1 MIKSIHI
8 KNFRSHIDFE
18 MEFNQGLN
26 VIIGENDAGK
36 TTLIDSLKIL
46 FGNKKIDIND
56 YNQLDSP
63 VTIELKESDYDYF
76 FQSKIVEGEIQ
87 NTYKLKPTEE
97 KISQIRNLLESLNEK
112 EELEQRPVLKNL
124 CSLFNISYRST
135 TKVETIVSKIEES
148 LSSNEY
154 IEVKSINYPIS
165 FLGGREFENIDSF
178 FEDTFFKELKQDIW
192 NHKINDK
199 TIKNHLEDYI
209 EEFKDNQLSNENAI
223 ELNEQLKEFLP
234 DFKEINPLIS
244 SEPNL
249 NLKIS
254 VELLNS
260 QNQLIR
266 LDKMGDGT
274 NRRTTMAI
282 FKHKKDKN
290 DRVYVFD
297 EPETHLHIKAQLDI
311 LRLLKDL
318 TKENKQIIIT
328 THSPFLINQVNLNEI
343 KLMRLDNEHGSK
355 ISSIDSSDMSQM
367 ALTNLGIRNID
378 LFFTSKLLIVEG
390 ESEEKFIPIMYE
402 KIYGYP
408 ITHNFVKIVKAEGIK
423 DIPNFIRI
431 LKKSFSKTD
440 IYALMDNDA
449 DKDTKERLNHLID
462 EDLIHKDNI
471 FIIGNREFEDSFPD
485 NVIKDA
491 LSEYI
496 SDELGFSAEASL
508 TEIQR
513 ARTAKKFSKILSNIF
528 FRRTS
533 KRFKKPIFAQY
544 LAVFAEKEDIDENF
558 IRLFESI
565 SD

>member
-18 MEFNQGLN
+18 MEFNKGLN

-63 VTIELKESDYDYF
+63 VTIELSESDYFYF
-76 FQSKIVEGEIQ
+76 FQSKIVEGEIE
-87 NTYKLKPTEE
+87 NKYYLKLSEE
-97 KISQIRNLLESLNEK
+97 KKKRIRDQLYSIQDK
-112 EELEQRPVLKNL
+112 EESEQRPLLKRL
-124 CSLFNISYRST
+124 CSKFNISYRANSRID
-135 TKVETIVSKIEES
+135 TIMSKIEEFLKS
-148 LSSNEY
+148 DDY
-154 IEVKSINYPIS
+154 IEVKLIKYPIS
-165 FLGGREFENIDSF
+165 FLGGREFENIESF
-178 FEDTFFKELKQDIW
+178 FEDIFFKELKQDIW
-192 NHKINDK
+192 NHKIDGK
-199 TIKNHLEDYI
+199 SIQNHLEDYI
-209 EEFKDNQLSNENAI
+209 DDYKNDQLSNQNAI
-223 ELNEQLKEFLP
+223 NLNNQLKEFLP
-234 DFKEINPLIS
+234 DFKEINPIVS
-244 SEPNL
+244 SEPKL
-249 NLKIS
+249 NLKID
-254 VELLNS
+254 VELLNNS
-260 QNQLIR
+260 NQLIP

-311 LRLLKDL
+311 LHLLKDL
-318 TKENKQIIIT
+318 TKERKQIIIT

-343 KLMRLDNEHGSK
+343 KLMRLDNKHGSMV
-355 ISSIDSSDMSQM
+355 SSIDSSDKSQI
-367 ALTNLGIRNID
+367 ALSNLGIRNID
-378 LFFTSKLLIVEG
+378 LFFTNKLLIVEG

-402 KIYGYP
+402 KLYGYP

-449 DKDTKERLNHLID
+449 DKDTKDRINNLID
-462 EDLIHKDNI
+462 GDLIHKDNI
-471 FIIGNREFEDSFPD
+471 FIIGNVEFEDSFPD
-485 NVIKDA
+485 AVIKDA

-496 SDELGFSAEASL
+496 SDELGFTAEASL

-513 ARTAKKFSKILSNIF
+513 ARTAPKFSKILGDIF
-528 FRRTS
+528 YRRTS

-544 LAVFAEKEDIDENF
+544 LAIFAEKNDIDESF
-558 IRLFESI
+558 LKLFELI
-565 SD
+565 SE